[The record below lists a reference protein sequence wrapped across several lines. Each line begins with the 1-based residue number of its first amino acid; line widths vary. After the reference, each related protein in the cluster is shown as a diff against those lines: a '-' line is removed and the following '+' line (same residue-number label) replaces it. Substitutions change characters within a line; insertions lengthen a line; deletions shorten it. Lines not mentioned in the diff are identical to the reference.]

1 MSRTGSNKRIA
12 INTAVIY
19 CRLIA
24 TLGLSLYSTRFVLE
38 ALGQA
43 DFGLYNVI
51 AGVVSMFAFI
61 AATMATTTQR
71 FISYTMG
78 AHGDTEHL
86 RVVFGSSITIHALLS
101 LGVAL
106 IVLFGGWWVIDHLL
120 TIPAGKHQ
128 LAIFVLFTVCAG
140 LVGTINS
147 VPFEAL
153 LMAHENILFVSV
165 CQVINAVVKFGG
177 AIVLLYVDGERLKLY
192 ALIMAALPFLLYL
205 FEAAFCLMRYPESR
219 VRLRDMK
226 PTLMMREFGKFAG
239 WVMVGTTCTT
249 LRSQGISII
258 LNMFWGVVVNAA
270 NGVANQVNN
279 TLQFFSTSITTS
291 LRPQLI
297 KSAGENDTRRM
308 MTLIFA
314 SCKYPLLLVSL
325 AGIPIIVAMPY
336 ILSIWLK
343 QVPEYTCSFCRLMIL
358 GTMMRQSYMGLVAG
372 MEAKGNVRNLHLTVG
387 LLTISVVPAGYF
399 LAKAGFDP
407 QLIYWCQVASQLLCT
422 VCLIYLAGREI
433 GLPRGSLCRDVYLR
447 CLAVIAVLFAADWGL
462 WLLMPENV
470 LSLVALLFVDI
481 VVFAALLFS
490 VGLTR
495 GERGTVAGGLRKI
508 KVVGKLFPAHKKTI

>member
-19 CRLIA
+19 CRLIV

-38 ALGQA
+38 ALGQT

-71 FISYTMG
+71 FISFTMG
-78 AHGDTEHL
+78 QHGDLAHL
-86 RVVFGSSITIHALLS
+86 RTVFGSSLTIHALLS
-101 LGVAL
+101 VVVGL
-106 IVLFGGWWVIDHLL
+106 IVLVGGWLVIDNLL
-120 TIPAGKHQ
+120 TIPPGKHE

-153 LMAHENILFVSV
+153 LMAHENMLFVSV
-165 CQVINAVVKFGG
+165 CQVVNAVVKFGG
-177 AIVLLYVDGERLKLY
+177 AIVLLYIDGERLRIY
-192 ALIMAALPFLLYL
+192 AIILASLPFILYL
-205 FEAAFCLMRYPESR
+205 LEAAFCLLRYPESR
-219 VRLRDMK
+219 VSLRDMR

-239 WVMVGTTCTT
+239 WVMIGTTCTT

-297 KSAGENDTRRM
+297 KSAGENDTQRM

-314 SCKYPLLLVSL
+314 SCKYPLLLISL
-325 AGIPIIVAMPY
+325 AGVPIITAMPY
-336 ILSIWLK
+336 ILSLWLK
-343 QVPEYTCSFCRLMIL
+343 SVPEYTCSFCRLMIL
-358 GTMMRQSYMGLVAG
+358 CTMMRQSYMGLVSG
-372 MEAKGNVRNLHLTVG
+372 MEAKGRVKRLHLMVG
-387 LLTISVVPAGYF
+387 GLTISVVPAGYF
-399 LAKAGFDP
+399 LARAGFDP
-407 QLIYWCQVASQLLCT
+407 QLIYWCQVVSQFLCT
-422 VCLIYLAGREI
+422 VWLTYISGREI
-433 GLPRGSLCRDVYLR
+433 GLPRRRLLSEVYLR
-447 CLAVIAVLFAADWGL
+447 SLAVIAVLFAVNWGA
-462 WLLMPENV
+462 WLFLPRSF
-470 LSLVALLFVDI
+470 LALVALGFIDI
-481 VVFAALLFS
+481 VTFAVLLYVF
-490 VGLTR
+490 GLTDR
-495 GERGTVAGGLRKI
+495 ERAKGVGALRRVKI
-508 KVVGKLFPAHKKTI
+508 IDRLFR